1 MDYIHIPV
9 MVKEVCEVL
18 DVGEGGLFV
27 DCTLG
32 LGGHSEAILK
42 ASSKS
47 NILGI
52 DRDLE
57 AIEIAKN
64 RLKKFGDRVTILNCN
79 FKEID
84 LWKSHLNEEPK
95 GILLDLGLSSLQLQE
110 GRGFSFKDEKSLDM
124 RMDSSKGFS
133 ASQFLK
139 NAKEKELSEIL
150 KEYGEVKNSNRIAKA
165 IKSAVKEERIKSA
178 KDLSKVVEEVVSS
191 KRDSKHPA
199 TKVFQAIR
207 IFVNEELKDLDK
219 FIKDAFKLLKESG
232 RMAVISY
239 HSLEDRIVKNAFR
252 ELKKGCTCPPQ
263 FPLCVCGKKSILS
276 FASKTPLRPNM
287 NEVLANPSSRSAR
300 LRYAIRK

>member
-18 DVGEGGLFV
+18 NVSEGGLFV

-32 LGGHSEAILK
+32 PGGHSEAILE
-42 ASSKS
+42 ATPLT

-52 DRDLE
+52 DRDSS

-64 RLKKFGDRVTILNCN
+64 RLKKFGSRVTILNCN

-84 LWKSHLNEEPK
+84 FWKPYLKEEPK

-124 RMDSSKGFS
+124 RMDTSKGIK
-133 ASQFLK
+133 ALEFLK
-139 NAKEKELSEIL
+139 NSKEQELSEIL
-150 KEYGEVKNSNRIAKA
+150 NKYGEVENPHKIAKA
-165 IKSAVKEERIKSA
+165 IKSALKEERIKSA
-178 KDLSKVVEEVVSS
+178 KDLSQVVEEVISS

-199 TKVFQAIR
+199 TKIFQAIR
-207 IFVNEELKDLDK
+207 IFINEELKGLDK
-219 FIKDAFKLLKESG
+219 FIKDAVSILQKSG
-232 RMAVISY
+232 RIVVISY
-239 HSLEDRIVKNAFR
+239 HSLEDRIVKNSFR

-263 FPLCVCGKKSILS
+263 FPYCICGNEPIVS
-276 FASKTPLRPNM
+276 FASKTPLRPDM
-287 NEVLANPSSRSAR
+287 NEVLTNPSSRSAR